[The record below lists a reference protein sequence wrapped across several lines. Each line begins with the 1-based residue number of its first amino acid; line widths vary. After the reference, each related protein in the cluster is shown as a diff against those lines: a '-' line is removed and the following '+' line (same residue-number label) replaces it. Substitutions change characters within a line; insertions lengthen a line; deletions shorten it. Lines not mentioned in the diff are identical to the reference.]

1 MKWVEVY
8 KNKINEVGIEQYIKN
23 KVKYK
28 KEYIKIIEKYAINK
42 TILETGCGT
51 GIISLY
57 FAKNGYHVVALDNDI
72 NMINLA
78 KYIAN
83 LERKRVNNLEYT
95 QQNLLNCKFTK
106 QFDVAFSNGVYEHFN
121 NKEIIN
127 MIENIFNYCK
137 YNIISV
143 PTKFFNKKEAIYGN
157 ERFMSKKDW
166 LGIFNSAN
174 LRVVEIKRFDDRT
187 FLKKVLQINKWF
199 KNKPFIIFVLQKN

>member
-1 MKWVEVY
+1 
-8 KNKINEVGIEQYIKN
+8 
-23 KVKYK
+23 
-28 KEYIKIIEKYAINK
+28 
-42 TILETGCGT
+42 
-51 GIISLY
+51 
-57 FAKNGYHVVALDNDI
+57 
-72 NMINLA
+72 MINLA

-127 MIENIFNYCK
+127 IIENIFNYCK